1 VRVFHPY
8 NLQIMPGELLNHS
21 GTRKIECL
29 EEQGDAVWEL
39 DRTSQTLTFTGLVRT
54 TEGIGGLLVSSVI
67 HHITLEIVL
76 PLERMISTLGL
87 DRAREDSTSERARGP
102 RPRFRHT
109 ARISVRPPVV
119 YHFEDDPEEDGADMT
134 VTDVGVSGRGEDET
148 DPSEDLGVGGAN
160 GDLPNGR

>member
-8 NLQIMPGELLNHS
+8 NLQMMPGELLNHS

-29 EEQGDAVWEL
+29 EEIGDGVWEL
-39 DRTSQTLTFTGLVRT
+39 DRASQTLTFTGLVRT
-54 TEGIGGLLVSSVI
+54 TEGIRGLVVSSVI
-67 HHITLEIVL
+67 HHVTLEVVL

-87 DRAREDSTSERARGP
+87 DRARENSTSERARGP
-102 RPRFRHT
+102 RPRFRRT

-119 YHFEDDPEEDGADMT
+119 YHFENDPEEDGADMT
-134 VTDVGVSGRGEDET
+134 VTDVEVSGRAGDEV

-160 GDLPNGR
+160 EDLPNGC

>member
-1 VRVFHPY
+1 M
-8 NLQIMPGELLNHS
+8 MPGELLNHS

-29 EEQGDAVWEL
+29 EEQSDAVWEL